1 MVSEPEPFAEGSPS
15 LVTDVSGATWTPLF
29 RRKCSFDPG
38 YFFKVMNN
46 LILNPNINSSWLF
59 RADILLE
66 RDGTQA
72 LSQDIEGEV
81 DATSPIPVPILV
93 QFTGFRLDKL
103 LVRRLIP
110 RNPQRDPP
118 LDQTC
123 LIYHSNETGEMETSS
138 SMVVYKPHVSSHSD
152 VPFYHPKVSAVAFL
166 HEWDAKS
173 GEGTVSIHYNFFDD
187 YSSSPKLVRTALHLL
202 STLHKHGEGAKEGYV
217 KRVQHDTVIP
227 QATVQST
234 YTRLKKK
241 YARKLIE
248 GWVEVTDPT
257 KHCFEDLGIAAF
269 LIELWAQM
277 YRDSHFPGFV
287 DIGCGNGLLVHIL
300 RQEGYL
306 GWGFDARRR
315 KSWDNFTDRIDP
327 TSEKNTGQS
336 LRQLVLLPSVLQDQ
350 SQQYDELAQQVH
362 DGMFPQGTFI
372 ISNHADELTP
382 WTPVLAAISDCPFIM
397 IPCCSHDLSGARFRA
412 AAPKDKGKSTSA
424 YSSLVEWVKQIAYD
438 CGWNVETEMLRIP
451 STRNTG
457 IIGRHRPQESRL
469 TDIMSYGKK
478 DEDADL
484 GLVKVDRT
492 QVFQE
497 ARLFNSSPIQP
508 RRCRILLTKIAL
520 LLYTGEKFPTNEA
533 TTLFFGISKL
543 FQNKDASL
551 RQMVHLVIKELAN
564 SAEDIIMVTS
574 TIMKD
579 TGGSTDAIYRPNA
592 IRALCR
598 IIDAT
603 TVQSIERVMKTA
615 IVDKNPSVSSAA
627 LVSSYHLLPIA
638 KDVVRRWQSETQ
650 EAAASTKSSGG
661 FSLGFS
667 SSSGSLPVNNSTM
680 TQYHAIGLLYQMRS
694 HDRMA
699 LVKMVQQFGAA
710 GAVKSPA
717 AIVMLVRL
725 AAQLAEEDQSLRKP
739 MMQLLDGWLRHK
751 SEMVNF
757 EAAKAICDMRDV
769 TDAEVTQAVHVLQLF
784 LSSPRAV
791 TKFAALRILHNF
803 ASFKPNAVNVCNPD
817 IEALISN
824 ANRSIAT
831 FAITTLLKT
840 GNEASVDRLMKQI
853 SSFMSEITDEFKIT
867 IVEAI
872 RTLCLKFPSKQA
884 GMLAFLSGILRDEGG
899 YEFKRAVVESMFDL
913 IKFVPDSK
921 EDALAHL
928 CEFIEDCEFTK
939 LAVRILHLLGLEG
952 PKTSQP
958 TKYIR
963 YIYNRVV
970 LENAIVRAAAV
981 TALAKFGVGQK
992 DPEVKRSVDV
1002 LLTRCLDDVD
1012 DEVRDRAALNLRLMH
1027 EEDDLGERFIKNENM
1042 FSLQYFEHQLVTYV
1056 TSDDKSAFDIPF
1068 DISKIPVVT
1077 REQAD
1082 AEDRTKKLTAS
1093 TPSLKPPKTGPSKA
1107 PSTGAE
1113 AQASAAAAAQ
1123 KYAQELMS
1131 ISYMKEFG
1139 GLLKSSSV
1147 VELTEAE
1154 TEYVVTLVKH
1164 IFKEHIVLQYE
1175 IKNTLPSTVL
1185 ENVTVVATPS
1195 DEEELEEVFI
1205 IPAEKLETDEPGK
1218 VYVAFKKTGGEG
1230 SMPTSSFSNVLKFT
1244 SKEIDPT
1251 TNEPEETGYDDEYE
1265 VAEFDLAGS
1274 DYVIPAFAG
1283 NFNHIWEQ
1291 VGAAGEEAEET
1302 LQLSSM
1308 KSIAGMYLLSR
1319 DLVLRQPTDVMG
1331 SDATEQLAKALS
1343 LQPLEGTDV
1352 PISQTTHQLK
1362 LLGKTVNGGRV
1373 VANIRMAYSSKSGV
1387 TTKITVRSEEENV
1400 AALIVASVA

>member
-1 MVSEPEPFAEGSPS
+1 
-15 LVTDVSGATWTPLF
+15 
-29 RRKCSFDPG
+29 
-38 YFFKVMNN
+38 
-46 LILNPNINSSWLF
+46 
-59 RADILLE
+59 
-66 RDGTQA
+66 
-72 LSQDIEGEV
+72 
-81 DATSPIPVPILV
+81 
-93 QFTGFRLDKL
+93 
-103 LVRRLIP
+103 
-110 RNPQRDPP
+110 
-118 LDQTC
+118 
-123 LIYHSNETGEMETSS
+123 
-138 SMVVYKPHVSSHSD
+138 
-152 VPFYHPKVSAVAFL
+152 
-166 HEWDAKS
+166 
-173 GEGTVSIHYNFFDD
+173 
-187 YSSSPKLVRTALHLL
+187 
-202 STLHKHGEGAKEGYV
+202 
-217 KRVQHDTVIP
+217 
-227 QATVQST
+227 
-234 YTRLKKK
+234 
-241 YARKLIE
+241 
-248 GWVEVTDPT
+248 
-257 KHCFEDLGIAAF
+257 
-269 LIELWAQM
+269 
-277 YRDSHFPGFV
+277 
-287 DIGCGNGLLVHIL
+287 
-300 RQEGYL
+300 
-306 GWGFDARRR
+306 
-315 KSWDNFTDRIDP
+315 
-327 TSEKNTGQS
+327 
-336 LRQLVLLPSVLQDQ
+336 
-350 SQQYDELAQQVH
+350 
-362 DGMFPQGTFI
+362 
-372 ISNHADELTP
+372 
-382 WTPVLAAISDCPFIM
+382 
-397 IPCCSHDLSGARFRA
+397 
-412 AAPKDKGKSTSA
+412 
-424 YSSLVEWVKQIAYD
+424 
-438 CGWNVETEMLRIP
+438 
-451 STRNTG
+451 
-457 IIGRHRPQESRL
+457 
-469 TDIMSYGKK
+469 MSYGKK

-508 RRCRILLTKIAL
+508 RRCRTLLTKILL

-551 RQMVHLVIKELAN
+551 RQAVHLCVKELAS

-574 TIMKD
+574 TVMKD

-650 EAAASTKSSGG
+650 EAAASTKSSSG

-667 SSSGSLPVNNSTM
+667 SSSGQLPANNSTM
-680 TQYHAIGLLYQMRS
+680 PQYHAIGLLYSMRM

-710 GAVKSPA
+710 GAVKSSA

-725 AAQLAEEDQSLRKP
+725 AAQLAEEDPSLRKP

-769 TDAEVTQAVHVLQLF
+769 TDAEVSQAVHVLQLF
-784 LSSPRAV
+784 LTSPRAV

-817 IEALISN
+817 IELLISN
-824 ANRSIAT
+824 SNRSIAT

-853 SSFMSEITDEFKIT
+853 SGFMSEITDEFKIT

-913 IKFVPDSK
+913 IKFVPESK

-992 DPEVKRSVDV
+992 DPEVKRSVEV

-1027 EEDDLGERFIKNENM
+1027 EDDAISEKFVKNDSM
-1042 FSLQYFEHQLVTYV
+1042 FSLPYFEHQLVMYV
-1056 TSDDKSAFDIPF
+1056 TSEDKSAFDTPF
-1068 DISKIPVVT
+1068 DISQIPVVT

-1082 AEDRTKKLTAS
+1082 AEDRTKKLTA
-1093 TPSLKPPKTGPSKA
+1093 TAPSLKPPKVGPTKT
-1107 PSTGAE
+1107 STSGAE
-1113 AQASAAAAAQ
+1113 AAASATAAAQ
-1123 KYAQELMS
+1123 RYAQELMQ
-1131 ISYMKEFG
+1131 IPEMKEFG
-1139 GLLKSSSV
+1139 SVLKSSPV
-1147 VELTEAE
+1147 VELTESDM
-1154 TEYVVTLVKH
+1154 EYVVTVVKH
-1164 IFKEHIVLQYE
+1164 IFKEHIVFQYE
-1175 IKNTLPSTVL
+1175 IKNTLQATVL
-1185 ENVTVVATPS
+1185 ENVSVVATPS
-1195 DEEELEEVFI
+1195 EEEELEEVFI
-1205 IPAEKLETDEPGK
+1205 IQAEKLPTDEPGK
-1218 VYVAFKKTGGEG
+1218 VYVAFKKVGGEG
-1230 SMPTSSFSNVLKFT
+1230 SMPVSSFSNILKFT

-1251 TNEPEETGYDDEYE
+1251 TNEPEATGYDDEYE

-1274 DYVIPAFAG
+1274 DYVVPTFAS

-1308 KSIAGMYLLSR
+1308 KSIAE
-1319 DLVLRQPTDVMG
+1319 
-1331 SDATEQLAKALS
+1331 ATEQLAKVLS

-1352 PISQTTHQLK
+1352 PVNQTTHTLK
-1362 LLGKTVNGGRV
+1362 LLGKTVGGGRV
-1373 VANIRMAYSSKSGV
+1373 VANVRMAYSSKSGV
-1387 TTKITVRSEEENV
+1387 TTKITVRSEEEGV
-1400 AALIVASVA
+1400 ASLVVASVA

>member
-1 MVSEPEPFAEGSPS
+1 
-15 LVTDVSGATWTPLF
+15 
-29 RRKCSFDPG
+29 
-38 YFFKVMNN
+38 MN
-46 LILNPNINSSWLF
+46 
-59 RADILLE
+59 
-66 RDGTQA
+66 
-72 LSQDIEGEV
+72 
-81 DATSPIPVPILV
+81 
-93 QFTGFRLDKL
+93 
-103 LVRRLIP
+103 
-110 RNPQRDPP
+110 
-118 LDQTC
+118 
-123 LIYHSNETGEMETSS
+123 
-138 SMVVYKPHVSSHSD
+138 
-152 VPFYHPKVSAVAFL
+152 
-166 HEWDAKS
+166 
-173 GEGTVSIHYNFFDD
+173 
-187 YSSSPKLVRTALHLL
+187 
-202 STLHKHGEGAKEGYV
+202 
-217 KRVQHDTVIP
+217 
-227 QATVQST
+227 
-234 YTRLKKK
+234 
-241 YARKLIE
+241 
-248 GWVEVTDPT
+248 
-257 KHCFEDLGIAAF
+257 
-269 LIELWAQM
+269 
-277 YRDSHFPGFV
+277 
-287 DIGCGNGLLVHIL
+287 
-300 RQEGYL
+300 
-306 GWGFDARRR
+306 
-315 KSWDNFTDRIDP
+315 
-327 TSEKNTGQS
+327 
-336 LRQLVLLPSVLQDQ
+336 
-350 SQQYDELAQQVH
+350 
-362 DGMFPQGTFI
+362 
-372 ISNHADELTP
+372 
-382 WTPVLAAISDCPFIM
+382 
-397 IPCCSHDLSGARFRA
+397 
-412 AAPKDKGKSTSA
+412 
-424 YSSLVEWVKQIAYD
+424 
-438 CGWNVETEMLRIP
+438 
-451 STRNTG
+451 
-457 IIGRHRPQESRL
+457 
-469 TDIMSYGKK
+469 YGKK
-478 DEDADL
+478 DEDADT

-551 RQMVHLVIKELAN
+551 RQMVHLVIKELAH

-579 TGGSTDAIYRPNA
+579 TGGSTDIIFRPNA

-667 SSSGSLPVNNSTM
+667 SSSGQLPVNNSTM
-680 TQYHAIGLLYQMRS
+680 TQYHAIGLLYQMRM

-725 AAQLAEEDQSLRKP
+725 AAQLAEEDAGLRKP

-757 EAAKAICDMRDV
+757 EAAKAICDLRDV
-769 TDAEVTQAVHVLQLF
+769 TDAEVAQAVHVLQLF
-784 LSSPRAV
+784 LTSPRAV

-803 ASFKPNAVNVCNPD
+803 ASFKPEAVHVCNPD
-817 IEALISN
+817 IELLISN
-824 ANRSIAT
+824 TNRSIAT

-853 SSFMSEITDEFKIT
+853 SGFMSEITDEFKIT

-884 GMLAFLSGILRDEGG
+884 GMLQFLSGILRDEGG

-939 LAVRILHLLGLEG
+939 LAVRILHLLGVEG

-992 DPEVKRSVDV
+992 DPEVKRSVQV

-1012 DEVRDRAALNLRLMH
+1012 DEVRDRAALNLRLMS
-1027 EEDDLGERFIKNENM
+1027 EEDEMAAKFVKNDSM
-1042 FSLQYFEHQLVTYV
+1042 FSLPYFEHQLVMYV
-1056 TSDDKSAFDIPF
+1056 TSDDKSTFESAF

-1093 TPSLKPPKTGPSKA
+1093 TPSLKPPKVAAAKA
-1107 PSTGAE
+1107 TPTGAE
-1113 AQASAAAAAQ
+1113 AAASATAAAQ
-1123 KYAQELMS
+1123 QYAQELMN
-1131 ISYMKEFG
+1131 IPEMKEFG
-1139 GLLKSSSV
+1139 SVLKSSSI

-1154 TEYVVTLVKH
+1154 TEYVVKVVKH
-1164 IFKEHIVLQYE
+1164 IFKEHIVLQYD
-1175 IKNTLPSTVL
+1175 ITNTLDSVVL
-1185 ENVTVVATPS
+1185 ENVSVLAGPS

-1205 IPAEKLETDEPGK
+1205 IEAEKLTQNEPGK
-1218 VYVAFKKTGGEG
+1218 VYVAFKKAGGED
-1230 SMPTSSFSNVLKFT
+1230 SLPVVSFTNTLKFT
-1244 SKEIDPT
+1244 SKEIDPST
-1251 TNEPEETGYDDEYE
+1251 HEPEESGYDDEYE

-1274 DYVIPAFAG
+1274 DYVIPTYASNFA
-1283 NFNHIWEQ
+1283 HLWEQ
-1291 VGAAGEEAEET
+1291 VGASGEEAEET
-1302 LQLSSM
+1302 LQLSGM
-1308 KSIAGMYLLSR
+1308 KSIAE
-1319 DLVLRQPTDVMG
+1319 
-1331 SDATEQLAKALS
+1331 ATEQLAKTLS

-1352 PISQTTHQLK
+1352 PVNQTTHTLK
-1362 LLGKTVNGGRV
+1362 LLGKSVNGGKV
-1373 VANIRMAYSSKSGV
+1373 VSSIRMAYSAKSGV
-1387 TTKITVRSEEENV
+1387 TTKITVRAEEEGV
-1400 AALIVASVA
+1400 AALVVASIA